1 MSFPTTPTIRP
12 FTVAVPDA
20 ELDDLRDRL
29 ARTRRSPAPGA
40 GWERGVPQ
48 DYLDGLAR
56 YWAEEYDWRAHE
68 AELNALPQFLADFDG
83 QPVHFLHVRSPE
95 PDALPLILT
104 HGWPSSPVEF
114 LRVIGP
120 LTDPRAH
127 GGDPAAAFHVVVP
140 SLPGYGFSTPM
151 REGWGN
157 LFTVAVAWAALMTE
171 LGYERFAV
179 HGTDAGSG
187 VAGILPMVAP
197 GRVVGTHIAG
207 TAAAM
212 PFGPPLELEGLE
224 PADRARA
231 ERFNAF
237 REEGTGYLLEMA
249 TRPATI
255 GHLLADSPAGLLAWM
270 TEKFREWTD
279 PAAALPEDAVDR
291 DQLLTQVSIAWFTGA
306 GADSAHAVYEGMQAW
321 RAIEAAGDGEH
332 GGGERPPGP
341 PEAVSA
347 FAAGEHPPRPP
358 QSVSVFAADT
368 TIRTLLDPQGEM
380 RWIEHPCGGHF
391 PAMETPELLV
401 GDLRA
406 VFAAR

>member
-1 MSFPTTPTIRP
+1 
-12 FTVAVPDA
+12 
-20 ELDDLRDRL
+20 
-29 ARTRRSPAPGA
+29 
-40 GWERGVPQ
+40 
-48 DYLDGLAR
+48 
-56 YWAEEYDWRAHE
+56 
-68 AELNALPQFLADFDG
+68 
-83 QPVHFLHVRSPE
+83 
-95 PDALPLILT
+95 
-104 HGWPSSPVEF
+104 
-114 LRVIGP
+114 
-120 LTDPRAH
+120 
-127 GGDPAAAFHVVVP
+127 
-140 SLPGYGFSTPM
+140 
-151 REGWGN
+151 
-157 LFTVAVAWAALMTE
+157 VAWAALMTE

-187 VAGILPMVAP
+187 VAGILPTVAP

-255 GHLLADSPAGLLAWM
+255 GHLLADSPAGPLAWM